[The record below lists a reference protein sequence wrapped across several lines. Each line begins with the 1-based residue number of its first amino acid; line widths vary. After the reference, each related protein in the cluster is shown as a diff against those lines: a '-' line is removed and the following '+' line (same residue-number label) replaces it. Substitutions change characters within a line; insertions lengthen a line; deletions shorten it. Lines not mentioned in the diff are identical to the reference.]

1 MQALLKHTAAKE
13 HYAKV
18 HTFVCLRSL
27 HAEADMAA
35 ERPPAQRTWIIFLVG
50 IILYNLNAFI
60 AVSTSPIILLLSSL
74 PTQARVV
81 NL

>member
-18 HTFVCLRSL
+18 HNFVCLRKL

-35 ERPPAQRTWIIFLVG
+35 ERPSLISALSTATAQRTWIIFLVG
-50 IILYNLNAFI
+50 IIPYNTVI
-60 AVSTSPIILLLSSL
+60 AVSTSP
-74 PTQARVV
+74 
-81 NL
+81 